1 MIRNIIYFI
10 ISILLFF
17 CATILYGIILNGTEV
32 TLDEALIQK
41 GIVQFGKVSIVV
53 DRRNYKLNLYSDST
67 LVKSYKV
74 VFGKHSGRRNKML
87 TDFNTPIGKY
97 IICEKNSFNKY
108 HKMLKINYPN
118 ENDLAEML
126 RLKTISKNEYSLI
139 MESKNQFGCVENKLF
154 QNGEIGIHGTGE
166 YNFIFTNLPFA
177 FNWTN
182 GSVAVSNEN
191 IDELFSVVNVG
202 TPVNIKY

>member
-1 MIRNIIYFI
+1 M
-10 ISILLFF
+10 FF
-17 CATILYGIILNGTEV
+17 SATILYGIILNGTEV
-32 TLDEALIQK
+32 TLDEALIQR

-67 LVKSYKV
+67 LVKSYKA

-87 TDFNTPIGKY
+87 TDFDTPIGRY
-97 IICEKNSFNKY
+97 IICEKNNFNKY
-108 HKMLKINYPN
+108 HKMLKLNYPN

-166 YNFIFTNLPFA
+166 YNSIFTNLPFA

-202 TPVNIKY
+202 TQVNIKY